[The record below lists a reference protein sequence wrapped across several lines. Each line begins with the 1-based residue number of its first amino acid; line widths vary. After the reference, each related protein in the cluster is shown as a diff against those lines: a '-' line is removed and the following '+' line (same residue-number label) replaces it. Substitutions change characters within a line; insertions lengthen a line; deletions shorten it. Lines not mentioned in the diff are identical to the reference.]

1 MKYIDFSWNLI
12 AGLMLGAEYV
22 EDEDDKFI
30 VLDLFI
36 VRVMIFWGDL

>member
-1 MKYIDFSWNLI
+1 MKYLDFSWNLI
-12 AGLMLGAEYV
+12 TGMMLGAEYV
-22 EDEDDKFI
+22 KDEDEKFI